1 MAVIV
6 DTSCLIIL
14 SKIGKIDC
22 LKRIFGEIL
31 IPLSVLNEF
40 GETIPDFI
48 EVYQEPID
56 INILQ
61 RSQISL
67 DKGESEVIALAI
79 EKNAEGVVIDEKKG
93 RKVAKE
99 MGLKVIGTLGM
110 LALAN
115 TKGIVEDI
123 EKVIKEV
130 KDQGFFIS
138 DKHLRDIRQKCKP
151 HKILRPW

>member
-22 LKRIFGEIL
+22 LKRLFGEIL

-48 EVYQEPID
+48 EVYREPID
-56 INILQ
+56 MNILQ
-61 RSQISL
+61 RSQTSL

-93 RKVAKE
+93 RKVAKR
-99 MGLKVIGTLGM
+99 MDLKVIGTLGL

-115 TKGIVEDI
+115 AKGIIEDM

-130 KDQGFFIS
+130 KDHGFFIS

-151 HKILRPW
+151 E

>member
-22 LKRIFGEIL
+22 LKRLFGEIL
-31 IPLSVLNEF
+31 IPSSVLNEF
-40 GETIPDFI
+40 GEKIPDFI
-48 EVYQEPID
+48 QVYQEPID

-61 RSQISL
+61 PSQTSL

-79 EKNAEGVVIDEKKG
+79 EKNAQGVVIDEKKG
-93 RKVAKE
+93 RKVAKG
-99 MGLKVIGTLGM
+99 MGLKVIGTLGLLV
-110 LALAN
+110 LAH
-115 TKGIVEDI
+115 TKGIIEDL

-130 KDQGFFIS
+130 KDQGFFIA

-151 HKILRPW
+151 E

>member
-22 LKRIFGEIL
+22 LKRLFGEIL

-48 EVYQEPID
+48 EVYREPID
-56 INILQ
+56 MNILQ
-61 RSQISL
+61 RSQTSL

-79 EKNAEGVVIDEKKG
+79 EKNAEGVVIDEKK
-93 RKVAKE
+93 RS
-99 MGLKVIGTLGM
+99 
-110 LALAN
+110 
-115 TKGIVEDI
+115 KGGQ
-123 EKVIKEV
+123 
-130 KDQGFFIS
+130 KDGPKSNRNSWFVSPCQCKRNNRRYGES
-138 DKHLRDIRQKCKP
+138 D
-151 HKILRPW
+151 

>member
-22 LKRIFGEIL
+22 LKRLFGEIL
-31 IPLSVLNEF
+31 IPANVLNEF
-40 GETIPDFI
+40 GETIPDYI

-56 INILQ
+56 INILK
-61 RSQISL
+61 RSQTSL

-93 RKVAKE
+93 RKVAKA
-99 MGLKVIGTLGM
+99 MGLKVIGTLGL
-110 LALAN
+110 LALAH
-115 TKGIVEDI
+115 TKGIIEDM

-151 HKILRPW
+151 E

>member
-22 LKRIFGEIL
+22 LKGLFREIL
-31 IPLSVLNEF
+31 IPQSVFNEF

-61 RSQISL
+61 RSPTSL

-79 EKNAEGVVIDEKKG
+79 EKKAEGVVIDEKKG
-93 RKVAKE
+93 RKVAKR
-99 MGLKVIGTLGM
+99 MGLKVIGTLGL

-123 EKVIKEV
+123 EQVIKDV

-138 DKHLRDIRQKCKP
+138 DKHLEDIRQKCKP
-151 HKILRPW
+151 EKK

>member
-1 MAVIV
+1 
-6 DTSCLIIL
+6 LIIL

-22 LKRIFGEIL
+22 LKRLFREIL
-31 IPLSVLNEF
+31 IPSSVLNEF

-61 RSQISL
+61 PSQTSL

-93 RKVAKE
+93 RKVAKR
-99 MGLKVIGTLGM
+99 MGLKVIGTLGL

-123 EKVIKEV
+123 EKIIKEV

-138 DKHLRDIRQKCKP
+138 DKHLRDIRQKCNP
-151 HKILRPW
+151 E

>member
-14 SKIGKIDC
+14 SKIGKIDY
-22 LKRIFGEIL
+22 LKRLFREIL
-31 IPLSVLNEF
+31 IPQSVLNEF

-61 RSQISL
+61 RSQVSL
-67 DKGESEVIALAI
+67 DEGETEVIALAI

-93 RKVAKE
+93 RKVAKR
-99 MGLKVIGTLGM
+99 MGLKVIGTLGL

-123 EKVIKEV
+123 EQVIKEV

-138 DKHLRDIRQKCKP
+138 DKHLADIRQKCKLE
-151 HKILRPW
+151 KK